1 MLLTVLLLSLCS
13 RLLVSASQDG
23 KLIIWDS
30 YTTNKVGTADH
41 ALKTSPGKGR
51 CLNSEFTYA
60 QFVKEREEEHSG
72 VAFRVK
78 LFGPNGN
85 LLVT

>member
-1 MLLTVLLLSLCS
+1 MLLMSLLLSLCS

-41 ALKTSPGKGR
+41 ALKTSPGKGG
-51 CLNSEFTYA
+51 CFNSGFIYA
-60 QFVKEREEEHSG
+60 QFVKERAEEHRG

-78 LFGPNGN
+78 LFGPGGN
-85 LLVT
+85 LVT

>member
-1 MLLTVLLLSLCS
+1 MLLTSLLLSLCS

-41 ALKTSPGKGR
+41 ALKTSPGKGG
-51 CLNSEFTYA
+51 CLNSGFTYA
-60 QFVKEREEEHSG
+60 QFVKERAEEHRG
-72 VAFRVK
+72 VAFRVQ
-78 LFGPNGN
+78 LFGPDGN
-85 LLVT
+85 LVT